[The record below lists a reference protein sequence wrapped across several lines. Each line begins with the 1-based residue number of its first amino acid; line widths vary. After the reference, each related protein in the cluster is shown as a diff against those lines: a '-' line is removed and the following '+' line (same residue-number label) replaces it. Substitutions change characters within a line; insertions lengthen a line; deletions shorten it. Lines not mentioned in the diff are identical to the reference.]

1 VLVKPFFPNLALR
14 ARIAATQ
21 AARAEQARFF
31 DMLAKRVEEH
41 QTHALDHVRACA
53 ECKAKVKANL
63 ERGLPVP
70 EEIREA
76 AGIAKVLS

>member
-1 VLVKPFFPNLALR
+1 VKPFFPNLALR
-14 ARIAATQ
+14 ARVAAMK
-21 AARAEQARFF
+21 AARAEQARIFE
-31 DMLAKRVEEH
+31 MLTKRVEEH
-41 QTHALDHVRACA
+41 QTQTLDHVRTCA
-53 ECKAKVKANL
+53 DCKAKVKANI